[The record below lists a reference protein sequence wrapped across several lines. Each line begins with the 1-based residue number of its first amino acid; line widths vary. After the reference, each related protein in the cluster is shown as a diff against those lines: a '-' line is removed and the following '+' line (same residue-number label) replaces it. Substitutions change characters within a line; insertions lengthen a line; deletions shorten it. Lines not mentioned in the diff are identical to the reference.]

1 MATTGLTP
9 PPSAD
14 DVIAP
19 GVVTNDAGD
28 VTGAP
33 SSMKD
38 RVLGAAGKTLSAL
51 GGRGAENSPLDAA
64 VQKHHEQ
71 KLAEIQMHRKNM
83 ATYGGILAAGIDPDT
98 GQPLTDEKKQQYTHW
113 YNLSKDAYA
122 KAAGVNKDTKAAVQK
137 STAVVDHVIAAHP
150 KPDAGGGG
158 AGGGGPVDTSAM
170 GPGGTALPNNLPST
184 VAGTKPTN
192 LSAPGAGGAGLTP
205 PPKVSADNQGPQ
217 GLQLDPT
224 IEAPRLRKL
233 AEEQRADKRELDKYK
248 AKEGYLYDLKMK
260 EDAAKAAA
268 KAANPSGQPGSMR
281 PGPAS
286 SVRDARLLAKQGRVY
301 NDIDNNPIDLNS
313 LPDSMGLKL
322 MAQGAKHWYETFSPN
337 SKVITVGNET
347 YAINPMDVEALGG
360 GAGTD
365 LGQHNVGSTSASTD
379 PSTGQTTVTRRTP
392 GTIGVAGRG
401 TSPQGGGAA
410 TQGSRRTSSR
420 LPGPPSA
427 DGVPSAQRVPPLDKD
442 DHIASGWTG
451 AAPQVI
457 EGANQL
463 HDGKDMK
470 EIGGTAKSKPLSEKL
485 ARETWGW
492 SQDKFT
498 PLEKTQIGLATR
510 YLNEAIE
517 SPSLKALDKS
527 WIEQLPM
534 LGASGEPKSTTA
546 RVLGKIASKHT
557 SPEQQEFLRIYRQL
571 AGTIS
576 GIGKLSRGGRITE
589 ATVNRL
595 LRELPNPDNTSNSK
609 DAIER
614 MKRLKDEVDSALS
627 HDSFEQLVGGRTSAG
642 TGAKKGISGPPKS
655 TPGLSEG
662 ARKYLEANP

>member
-51 GGRGAENSPLDAA
+51 GGRDPNTSPLDAA

-113 YNLSKDAYA
+113 YNLSKDAYT

-150 KPDAGGGG
+150 KPDAGGG
-158 AGGGGPVDTSAM
+158 AGGGPPNTAAM
-170 GPGGTALPNNLPST
+170 GPGGEVGLPNNLPST
-184 VAGTKPTN
+184 IGGTKPTN
-192 LSAPGAGGAGLTP
+192 LSAPSAGGAGLTP
-205 PPKVSADNQGPQ
+205 PPKVSADSQGP
-217 GLQLDPT
+217 QLDPT

-233 AEEQRADKRELDKYK
+233 AEEQHADKREIEKYK

-301 NDIDNNPIDLNS
+301 NDIDGNPIDLNA

-392 GTIGVAGRG
+392 GTTGVAGRG
-401 TSPQGGGAA
+401 RTSPQGGGAA
-410 TQGSRRTSSR
+410 AQGSRRTSSR

-498 PLEKTQIGLATR
+498 PLEKTQIALATR
-510 YLNEAIE
+510 YINEAAE
-517 SPSLKALDKS
+517 SPALKSLDRGFFA
-527 WIEQLPM
+527 QLPM
-534 LGASGEPKSTTA
+534 IGATGE
-546 RVLGKIASKHT
+546 GKTSIGKAMTKLSSMGT

-576 GIGKLSRGGRITE
+576 GLGKLSRGGRITE

-595 LRELPNPDNTSNSK
+595 LSELPNPTNTTSSK

-614 MKRLKDEVDSALS
+614 LNRLRDEVTTALS
-627 HDSFEQLVGGRTSAG
+627 HDSFQELVGGRTEA
-642 TGAKKGISGPPKS
+642 GAKKGISGPPKS